1 MGDPERYCSKAEIFP
16 LDFTGRYRF
25 LLCDLDDT
33 LYPANAGIMK
43 AIGERISRFMV
54 EHLDVP
60 PETAPYLRRYFRE
73 RYGTTMRG
81 LILHY
86 GINPERYLEFV
97 HDLPL
102 TNFIQPNPA
111 LSRALDNITLT
122 KVIFTNASR
131 EHALRVL
138 TILGVEHHFT
148 HIIDVRDFQYQSKP
162 HRQAYRRA
170 LEILDA
176 RPEECILVEDM
187 PRNLVP
193 AVAMGMFGVLVGNP
207 YSEMEDWTNV
217 ADLCVNDI
225 LELADKLQSII
236 ASPRTELVRTR
247 QASQEAGRENR
258 QKDCNP

>member
-1 MGDPERYCSKAEIFP
+1 MDSAR
-16 LDFTGRYRF
+16 RYRF

-43 AIGERISRFMV
+43 AVGERISQFMI
-54 EHLDVP
+54 EHLDVL
-60 PETAPYLRRYFRE
+60 PEMAPYLRRYFRE

-102 TNFIQPNPA
+102 TNFIQPDPA
-111 LSRALDNITLT
+111 LSRALENITLT
-122 KVIFTNASR
+122 KAIFTNASR
-131 EHALRVL
+131 EHAMRVL
-138 TILGVEHHFT
+138 TILGVRHHFA
-148 HIIDVRDFQYQSKP
+148 HIIDVRDFHYHSKP
-162 HRQAYRRA
+162 HRYAYRRA
-170 LEILDA
+170 LQILDA

-193 AVAMGMFGVLVGNP
+193 AVAMGMFGVLVRNP
-207 YSEMEDWTNV
+207 YSEMEDRTSV
-217 ADLCVNDI
+217 ADLYVNDV
-225 LELADKLQSII
+225 LELAEKLQSII

-247 QASQEAGRENR
+247 QASQEAG
-258 QKDCNP
+258 